1 MKRKVCVWVFS
12 AFAVLFFFSG
22 AMLLR
27 DSVRSKREKEANL
40 LLAQKVQRAVEKQ
53 EDSEQG
59 YSKKTAGE
67 KEEENIILPEY
78 RELWE
83 QNQDLAGWLTIE
95 DLGIDYAV
103 MYTPKE
109 PEYYLH
115 RGFSKE
121 EAVSGSLFIGEG
133 WKPEGGNTIIYGHHM
148 KDGTMFGQ
156 LNEYSSSEYAKA
168 HPNIRFDTL
177 TEKGEYQ
184 VIAAFY
190 SRIYNLED
198 KDAFRY
204 YWYVDLSDRERFE
217 EFITKVKAASIYDTG
232 VEAVYG
238 DKLLTLSTCSYH
250 AKEGRF
256 VVIARKTG

>member
-1 MKRKVCVWVFS
+1 MKRRICMLLFS
-12 AFAVLFFFSG
+12 AFAVLCFFSA

-27 DSVRSKREKEANL
+27 NSIRSRHEKEANL
-40 LLAQKVQRAVEKQ
+40 MLAQKVRQAAKMQ
-53 EDSEQG
+53 EEGAAPEPLSEE
-59 YSKKTAGE
+59 A
-67 KEEENIILPEY
+67 EENFILPEY

-83 QNQDLAGWLTIE
+83 QNNDLAGWLAIE
-95 DLGIDYAV
+95 DLGIDYPV
-103 MYTPKE
+103 MNTPDD
-109 PEYYLH
+109 PEYYLR
-115 RGFSKE
+115 RGFDKE

-148 KDGTMFGQ
+148 KDGTMFGK
-156 LNEYSSSEYAKA
+156 LDEYSNWEYAKE
-168 HPNIRFDTL
+168 HPLIRFDTL

-190 SRIYNLED
+190 SQIHSLEE

-204 YWYVDLSDRERFE
+204 YWYIDLSDKKRFE
-217 EFITKVKAASIYDTG
+217 EYVTKVKAASIYDTG

-256 VVIARKTG
+256 VVVARKTG